1 MAVDIVSKFELERL
15 AAEIQQETEMKEMLG
30 QSIQE
35 LLVTV
40 EELEKCSEIIKDEG
54 NEWKTRFE
62 TQEEMNRQ
70 LQQQTIVLMEKIEE
84 ARANIKESVHTSR
97 DVSNFIDNN
106 EITPQYVKSLE
117 KEKNTLANQLRDM
130 EWRLDQ
136 ESKAYHK
143 ANDERKRCM
152 LEINVTKGSQE
163 DMKMKQRSNQI
174 ANVPSRTED
183 HIDQLYSPRS
193 HRDVDGNI
201 RENHRVLD
209 PRRGPI
215 KKTAGIHVLPS
226 LDPDAS

>member
-15 AAEIQQETEMKEMLG
+15 AAEIQQEIEMKDMLE

-40 EELEKCSEIIKDEG
+40 EELEKCSEVIKDEG

-62 TQEEMNRQ
+62 TQEEMNQQ
-70 LQQQTIVLMEKIEE
+70 LQQQIIILMEKVEE
-84 ARANIKESVHTSR
+84 AKANFKESVHTSR
-97 DVSNFIDNN
+97 DINNYVDNN
-106 EITPQYVKSLE
+106 EITPQYVKMLE
-117 KEKNTLANQLRDM
+117 KEKNSLANQLRDM

-152 LEINVTKGSQE
+152 LEINVTKSSQE
-163 DMKMKQRSNQI
+163 DMKMRHRANQL
-174 ANVPSRTED
+174 ANVSSRTED
-183 HIDQLYSPRS
+183 QADQLYSPKLQ
-193 HRDVDGNI
+193 RDVDGNI

-209 PRRGPI
+209 PRKGPI
-215 KKTAGIHVLPS
+215 KKTAGVHTLPS
-226 LDPDAS
+226 LDQDGC